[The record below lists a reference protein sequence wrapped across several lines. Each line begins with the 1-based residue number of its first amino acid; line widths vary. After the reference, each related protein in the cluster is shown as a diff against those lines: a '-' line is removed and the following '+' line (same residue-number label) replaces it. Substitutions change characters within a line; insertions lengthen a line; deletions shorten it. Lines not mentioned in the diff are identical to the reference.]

1 MNVKKITLDQLVQ
14 AASQLFQQH
23 GYSHTS
29 MDNIAE
35 ACSIK
40 KPSLYHHIASREA
53 LLVATLEYANAIFT
67 DRVFAVAYQEEL
79 SAQERFHAVLDVFE
93 NMLREQSPAL
103 IIVTVALEVK
113 GRVQRVV
120 ELSKQYNEQWLAML
134 RHLFAGANK
143 SAIEDLANS
152 THAELS
158 GLLLIHAVTQDMS
171 YVRRVIASIK
181 QRLSNRLEVAT
192 A

>member
-14 AASQLFQQH
+14 AASQLFQQR

-29 MDNIAE
+29 MDDIAE

-53 LLVATLEYANAIFT
+53 LLVATLEHANAIFT
-67 DRVFAVAYQEEL
+67 EQVFAIAYQQEM
-79 SAQERFHAVLDVFE
+79 SAQERFHAILDVFE
-93 NMLREQSPAL
+93 KMLREQNSAL
-103 IIVTVALEVK
+103 IIVTVALEIK

-134 RHLFAGANK
+134 RHLFAESGK
-143 SAIEDLANS
+143 SAVEDVANS
-152 THAELS
+152 IHAELN

-171 YVRRVIASIK
+171 YVQRVIACIK